1 MISMRVCGWRHADD
15 VLDEVRDNRE
25 IGARNSDGREGGRRA
40 DVLFLVLR
48 HDPIAQQRH
57 LKRLLNIP
65 GEGPE
70 RIDLHRCLETVEGV
84 IVSLRGNR
92 LIRVRG
98 RHVAQHRQ
106 RRLGSRIGHGEHLTR
121 EVRRRRSA
129 WRRFRV
135 RQRIPR
141 SQQPWPYAIGH
152 GRMGPRANIGAHA
165 RAGRPEDGKALF
177 SK

>member
-92 LIRVRG
+92 L
-98 RHVAQHRQ
+98 
-106 RRLGSRIGHGEHLTR
+106 
-121 EVRRRRSA
+121 
-129 WRRFRV
+129 
-135 RQRIPR
+135 
-141 SQQPWPYAIGH
+141 YAF
-152 GRMGPRANIGAHA
+152 
-165 RAGRPEDGKALF
+165 AGGM
-177 SK
+177 